1 MKMCHSSGLECKY
14 FVLNPKS
21 RKARDAYAE
30 ASRQAMGTYAEVIAT
45 ENPKLSND
53 LLHWVENET
62 RNEYELRRIER
73 QYRTESENPQWIE
86 KLVFVDS
93 GKFDHKWLRVI
104 KCSADFVNETLSF
117 FRRINPETKYRIAP
131 E

>member
-1 MKMCHSSGLECKY
+1 MCHSSGVECKY
-14 FVLNPKS
+14 FVLKPKS
-21 RKARDAYAE
+21 KKARDAYAE
-30 ASRQAMGTYAEVIAT
+30 AARQAMGAYAEAIAT

-53 LLHWVENET
+53 LLHWIENET
-62 RNEYELRRIER
+62 WNEYELRRVGR
-73 QYRTESENPQWIE
+73 QYKTGAGSPRSIE

-93 GKFDHKWLRVI
+93 GRFDHKWLQVI
-104 KCSADFVNETLSF
+104 KCSADFIDETLSF

>member
-1 MKMCHSSGLECKY
+1 MRHHWKMKMCHSSGL
-14 FVLNPKS
+14 
-21 RKARDAYAE
+21 D
-30 ASRQAMGTYAEVIAT
+30 
-45 ENPKLSND
+45 
-53 LLHWVENET
+53 
-62 RNEYELRRIER
+62 
-73 QYRTESENPQWIE
+73 RTESENPQWIE

-104 KCSADFVNETLSF
+104 KCSADFVNETLLF

>member
-1 MKMCHSSGLECKY
+1 MCHSSGVECKY

-30 ASRQAMGTYAEVIAT
+30 ASRQAMGAYAEVIAT

-62 RNEYELRRIER
+62 WNEYELRRVR
-73 QYRTESENPQWIE
+73 SIE
-86 KLVFVDS
+86 KKVLVNREKS
-93 GKFDHKWLRVI
+93 AYTWLCVI
-104 KCSADFVNETLSF
+104 KCNAEFVDEILSF
-117 FRRINPETKYRIAP
+117 FRRVNPELEYRIAP